1 MRNPVL
7 RVTLRAAILC
17 MMVSCLGGAG
27 CQSDAPADASGG
39 SEAEQPAGIAPPAT
53 ARQEGEAG
61 IGQHTE
67 PQGEARALFDGQ
79 TLSGWK
85 ATNFGGEGEI
95 EVVNGELR
103 LAMGYPMTGVTSV
116 HESLPTTDYEI
127 SLEAMR
133 VDGNDFFCGLT
144 FPVDESHCSLV
155 VGGSG
160 GTVVGLS
167 SIDGMDAANNE
178 TMRHMNF
185 DNERWYRI
193 RVRVEKEKISAWIDG
208 ALVVEQDISGKEIT
222 VRNEVLP
229 SCPLGICG
237 FQSACAIKNV
247 VLRSLGGP
255 SDKESSP
262 EVDPSSAAQEPG
274 S

>member
-1 MRNPVL
+1 MRSPVL
-7 RVTLRAAILC
+7 RVTLRATILC
-17 MMVSCLGGAG
+17 MMVFCLAGAG
-27 CQSDAPADASGG
+27 CQSDAPVDGSGG
-39 SEAEQPAGIAPPAT
+39 SEAEQPASTAPSAP
-53 ARQEGEAG
+53 ARQEGETEKA
-61 IGQHTE
+61 QHAE
-67 PQGEARALFDGQ
+67 PQGEVRALFDGQ
-79 TLSGWK
+79 TLTGWK

-95 EVVNGELR
+95 EVANGELR

-116 HESLPTTDYEI
+116 HESLPTIDYEI

-144 FPVDESHCSLV
+144 FPVDESFCSLV
-155 VGGSG
+155 VGGWG

-178 TMRHMNF
+178 TMQHMNF

-193 RVRVEKEKISAWIDG
+193 RVRVEKDKISVWIDD
-208 ALVVEQDISGKEIT
+208 ALVVEQDISGKELT

-237 FQSACAIKNV
+237 FQSACAIKDV
-247 VLRSLGGP
+247 VLRSLVGSSG
-255 SDKESSP
+255 KESSP
-262 EVDPSSAAQEPG
+262 EVDPSSEAQEQG
-274 S
+274 L